1 VAQEPVD
8 PLTPPQRSQLAQGES
23 DTTAIKR
30 DIERTR
36 IEMSETIG
44 ELQERLR
51 PDHLIQ
57 QAKDNVR
64 DAATGKVKNIMH
76 SGSEIAHNA
85 AERARGVG
93 NHLAWYAQAHP
104 IRMAIT
110 AGVVT
115 WLVMRNRNTSSNMWY
130 GESDTSWETDR
141 DEYGTDASVRNRV
154 GEYASSARQ
163 AVSDY
168 AASAKETASDYAA
181 SAKETVNE
189 YAATAASTAR
199 SATQRVGSAA
209 RSSYSAADSWVHENP
224 LAAGAIAIAV
234 GAAVGLA
241 VRATEYEDRVLGET
255 RDQAMARAREVANNL
270 KANVTEKV
278 ATVAENVVGES
289 LKNTSTTTEP
299 PLGRA

>member
-1 VAQEPVD
+1 VAQERNEVNASHSETEE
-8 PLTPPQRSQLAQGES
+8 LRQEIQR
-23 DTTAIKR
+23 TASKMG
-30 DIERTR
+30 D
-36 IEMSETIG
+36 TIG
-44 ELQERLR
+44 EIQDRLS

-64 DAATGKVKNIMH
+64 EAASGKVKNIMH
-76 SGSEIAHNA
+76 SGTEMAQNA

-115 WLVMRNRNTSSNMWY
+115 WLVMRNRNTNSQMWY
-130 GESDTSWETDR
+130 GESDTAWETDR
-141 DEYGTDASVRNRV
+141 DEFGTDASVRNRV

-168 AASAKETASDYAA
+168 AASARETASDYAA

-209 RSSYSAADSWVHENP
+209 RSSYRSADSWVHENP

-289 LKNTSTTTEP
+289 LKNTSTATEP